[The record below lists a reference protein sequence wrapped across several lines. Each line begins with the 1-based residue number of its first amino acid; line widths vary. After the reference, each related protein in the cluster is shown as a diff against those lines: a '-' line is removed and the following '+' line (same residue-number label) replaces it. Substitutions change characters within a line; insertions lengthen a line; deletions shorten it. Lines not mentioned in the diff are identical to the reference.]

1 MEEVFDKIKEH
12 ANKAKDSAVQ
22 VTKTVIEKTNNIVN
36 QTKLKFSIS
45 ETKSKI
51 KDIYTEIGKSV
62 YENYKSTGEVIDDME
77 EKFGKIDAMTEEVN
91 ELKEQLYQLKEN
103 VKCPKCG
110 AYNHSDDVYCSKCG
124 ERIYNVNSDD
134 TDSYDDD
141 EVVIINEHKATS
153 HTASCKLNLK
163 KSEGRK
169 RMYQV
174 WSNFL
179 NPGQIAMLGIVVT
192 FLLTFLALKHP
203 FSFLPSD
210 HGREFAVN
218 GGLSRGKLR
227 GVGLVIVICFL
238 IGSVLFLPLGAE
250 YAIYA
255 ILLVCIMLS
264 GYLDDASETP
274 WSDYK
279 KGAIDLVISIVTVIT
294 FVNYNSTTI
303 YFGSMSLTIPKVVYI
318 ILGIIL
324 IWISINV
331 TNCSDGVDGLCASLS
346 CVVIFAFSM
355 IFHDALG
362 SFTVANYLFVAAL
375 LAYLYFNT
383 SPSSM
388 LMGDAGSRAL
398 GFYIA
403 ILAMQSRHPF
413 LYLLMAGVMI
423 VDGGIGLVKVFLLRF
438 LKIAIL
444 KNTRTPLHDHV
455 RLKYKWSDSQ
465 VVIRFVILQILLAV
479 VAYLIVV

>member
-1 MEEVFDKIKEH
+1 
-12 ANKAKDSAVQ
+12 
-22 VTKTVIEKTNNIVN
+22 
-36 QTKLKFSIS
+36 
-45 ETKSKI
+45 
-51 KDIYTEIGKSV
+51 
-62 YENYKSTGEVIDDME
+62 
-77 EKFGKIDAMTEEVN
+77 
-91 ELKEQLYQLKEN
+91 
-103 VKCPKCG
+103 
-110 AYNHSDDVYCSKCG
+110 
-124 ERIYNVNSDD
+124 
-134 TDSYDDD
+134 
-141 EVVIINEHKATS
+141 
-153 HTASCKLNLK
+153 
-163 KSEGRK
+163 
-169 RMYQV
+169 MYQV

-250 YAIYA
+250 YVIYA

-303 YFGSMSLTIPKVVYI
+303 CFGSMSLTIPKVVYI

-355 IFHDALG
+355 IFHD
-362 SFTVANYLFVAAL
+362 V
-375 LAYLYFNT
+375 LYFNT

-479 VAYLIVV
+479 VAYLIVA

>member
-1 MEEVFDKIKEH
+1 MMH
-12 ANKAKDSAVQ
+12 
-22 VTKTVIEKTNNIVN
+22 
-36 QTKLKFSIS
+36 
-45 ETKSKI
+45 
-51 KDIYTEIGKSV
+51 
-62 YENYKSTGEVIDDME
+62 
-77 EKFGKIDAMTEEVN
+77 
-91 ELKEQLYQLKEN
+91 
-103 VKCPKCG
+103 PKP
-110 AYNHSDDVYCSKCG
+110 V
-124 ERIYNVNSDD
+124 ER
-134 TDSYDDD
+134 
-141 EVVIINEHKATS
+141 
-153 HTASCKLNLK
+153 
-163 KSEGRK
+163 
-169 RMYQV
+169 
-174 WSNFL
+174 F
-179 NPGQIAMLGIVVT
+179 
-192 FLLTFLALKHP
+192 
-203 FSFLPSD
+203 
-210 HGREFAVN
+210 
-218 GGLSRGKLR
+218 
-227 GVGLVIVICFL
+227 
-238 IGSVLFLPLGAE
+238 
-250 YAIYA
+250 
-255 ILLVCIMLS
+255 
-264 GYLDDASETP
+264 
-274 WSDYK
+274 K

-355 IFHDALG
+355 IFHDVLG

-423 VDGGIGLVKVFLLRF
+423 VDGESALQSIFTPFPENRDPQKS
-438 LKIAIL
+438 
-444 KNTRTPLHDHV
+444 RTPLHDHV

-479 VAYLIVV
+479 VAYLIVA

>member
-1 MEEVFDKIKEH
+1 
-12 ANKAKDSAVQ
+12 
-22 VTKTVIEKTNNIVN
+22 
-36 QTKLKFSIS
+36 
-45 ETKSKI
+45 
-51 KDIYTEIGKSV
+51 
-62 YENYKSTGEVIDDME
+62 
-77 EKFGKIDAMTEEVN
+77 
-91 ELKEQLYQLKEN
+91 
-103 VKCPKCG
+103 
-110 AYNHSDDVYCSKCG
+110 
-124 ERIYNVNSDD
+124 
-134 TDSYDDD
+134 
-141 EVVIINEHKATS
+141 
-153 HTASCKLNLK
+153 
-163 KSEGRK
+163 
-169 RMYQV
+169 MYQV

-279 KGAIDLVISIVTVIT
+279 KGAIDLVISIVTV
-294 FVNYNSTTI
+294 
-303 YFGSMSLTIPKVVYI
+303 

>member
-1 MEEVFDKIKEH
+1 
-12 ANKAKDSAVQ
+12 
-22 VTKTVIEKTNNIVN
+22 
-36 QTKLKFSIS
+36 
-45 ETKSKI
+45 
-51 KDIYTEIGKSV
+51 
-62 YENYKSTGEVIDDME
+62 
-77 EKFGKIDAMTEEVN
+77 
-91 ELKEQLYQLKEN
+91 
-103 VKCPKCG
+103 
-110 AYNHSDDVYCSKCG
+110 
-124 ERIYNVNSDD
+124 
-134 TDSYDDD
+134 
-141 EVVIINEHKATS
+141 
-153 HTASCKLNLK
+153 
-163 KSEGRK
+163 
-169 RMYQV
+169 MYQV

-250 YAIYA
+250 YVIYA

-355 IFHDALG
+355 IFHDVLG
-362 SFTVANYLFVAAL
+362 SFTV
-375 LAYLYFNT
+375 
-383 SPSSM
+383 
-388 LMGDAGSRAL
+388 
-398 GFYIA
+398 
-403 ILAMQSRHPF
+403 AMQSRHPF

-479 VAYLIVV
+479 IAYLIVA

>member
-1 MEEVFDKIKEH
+1 
-12 ANKAKDSAVQ
+12 
-22 VTKTVIEKTNNIVN
+22 
-36 QTKLKFSIS
+36 
-45 ETKSKI
+45 
-51 KDIYTEIGKSV
+51 
-62 YENYKSTGEVIDDME
+62 
-77 EKFGKIDAMTEEVN
+77 
-91 ELKEQLYQLKEN
+91 
-103 VKCPKCG
+103 
-110 AYNHSDDVYCSKCG
+110 
-124 ERIYNVNSDD
+124 
-134 TDSYDDD
+134 
-141 EVVIINEHKATS
+141 
-153 HTASCKLNLK
+153 
-163 KSEGRK
+163 
-169 RMYQV
+169 MYQV

-250 YAIYA
+250 YVIYA

-355 IFHDALG
+355 IFHDVLG
-362 SFTVANYLFVAAL
+362 SFTVANYHIVFLYLVGRVFSFTVANFLFVAAL

-479 VAYLIVV
+479 IAYLIVA

>member
-1 MEEVFDKIKEH
+1 
-12 ANKAKDSAVQ
+12 
-22 VTKTVIEKTNNIVN
+22 
-36 QTKLKFSIS
+36 
-45 ETKSKI
+45 
-51 KDIYTEIGKSV
+51 
-62 YENYKSTGEVIDDME
+62 
-77 EKFGKIDAMTEEVN
+77 
-91 ELKEQLYQLKEN
+91 
-103 VKCPKCG
+103 
-110 AYNHSDDVYCSKCG
+110 
-124 ERIYNVNSDD
+124 
-134 TDSYDDD
+134 
-141 EVVIINEHKATS
+141 
-153 HTASCKLNLK
+153 
-163 KSEGRK
+163 
-169 RMYQV
+169 MYQV

-250 YAIYA
+250 YVIYA

-303 YFGSMSLTIPKVVYI
+303 CFGSMSLTIPKVVYI

-346 CVVIFAFSM
+346 CVVI
-355 IFHDALG
+355 
-362 SFTVANYLFVAAL
+362 
-375 LAYLYFNT
+375 
-383 SPSSM
+383 
-388 LMGDAGSRAL
+388 
-398 GFYIA
+398 
-403 ILAMQSRHPF
+403 HPF

-479 VAYLIVV
+479 VAYLIVA

>member
-1 MEEVFDKIKEH
+1 
-12 ANKAKDSAVQ
+12 
-22 VTKTVIEKTNNIVN
+22 
-36 QTKLKFSIS
+36 
-45 ETKSKI
+45 
-51 KDIYTEIGKSV
+51 
-62 YENYKSTGEVIDDME
+62 
-77 EKFGKIDAMTEEVN
+77 
-91 ELKEQLYQLKEN
+91 
-103 VKCPKCG
+103 
-110 AYNHSDDVYCSKCG
+110 
-124 ERIYNVNSDD
+124 
-134 TDSYDDD
+134 
-141 EVVIINEHKATS
+141 
-153 HTASCKLNLK
+153 
-163 KSEGRK
+163 
-169 RMYQV
+169 MYQV

-331 TNCSDGVDGLCASLS
+331 TNCSDGVDGTKKRRRVQRGGYDTAYCQ
-346 CVVIFAFSM
+346 
-355 IFHDALG
+355 FHIIIKYTARE
-362 SFTVANYLFVAAL
+362 TN
-375 LAYLYFNT
+375 
-383 SPSSM
+383 
-388 LMGDAGSRAL
+388 
-398 GFYIA
+398 
-403 ILAMQSRHPF
+403 
-413 LYLLMAGVMI
+413 
-423 VDGGIGLVKVFLLRF
+423 VKYQTKKNK
-438 LKIAIL
+438 KIT
-444 KNTRTPLHDHV
+444 KN
-455 RLKYKWSDSQ
+455 
-465 VVIRFVILQILLAV
+465 
-479 VAYLIVV
+479 

>member
-1 MEEVFDKIKEH
+1 
-12 ANKAKDSAVQ
+12 
-22 VTKTVIEKTNNIVN
+22 
-36 QTKLKFSIS
+36 
-45 ETKSKI
+45 
-51 KDIYTEIGKSV
+51 
-62 YENYKSTGEVIDDME
+62 
-77 EKFGKIDAMTEEVN
+77 
-91 ELKEQLYQLKEN
+91 
-103 VKCPKCG
+103 
-110 AYNHSDDVYCSKCG
+110 
-124 ERIYNVNSDD
+124 
-134 TDSYDDD
+134 
-141 EVVIINEHKATS
+141 
-153 HTASCKLNLK
+153 
-163 KSEGRK
+163 
-169 RMYQV
+169 MYQV

-250 YAIYA
+250 YVIYA

-303 YFGSMSLTIPKVVYI
+303 CFGSMSLTIPKVVYI

-355 IFHDALG
+355 IFHDVLG

-413 LYLLMAGVMI
+413 LYLLMAGDDRRRRNRPCQSI
-423 VDGGIGLVKVFLLRF
+423 FTPFPENRDPQKY
-438 LKIAIL
+438 
-444 KNTRTPLHDHV
+444 KNT
-455 RLKYKWSDSQ
+455 
-465 VVIRFVILQILLAV
+465 A
-479 VAYLIVV
+479 A

>member
-1 MEEVFDKIKEH
+1 
-12 ANKAKDSAVQ
+12 
-22 VTKTVIEKTNNIVN
+22 
-36 QTKLKFSIS
+36 
-45 ETKSKI
+45 
-51 KDIYTEIGKSV
+51 
-62 YENYKSTGEVIDDME
+62 
-77 EKFGKIDAMTEEVN
+77 
-91 ELKEQLYQLKEN
+91 
-103 VKCPKCG
+103 
-110 AYNHSDDVYCSKCG
+110 
-124 ERIYNVNSDD
+124 
-134 TDSYDDD
+134 
-141 EVVIINEHKATS
+141 
-153 HTASCKLNLK
+153 
-163 KSEGRK
+163 
-169 RMYQV
+169 MYQV

-192 FLLTFLALKHP
+192 FLLTFLTLKHP

-238 IGSVLFLPLGAE
+238 SGSVLFLPLGAE
-250 YAIYA
+250 YVIYA

-346 CVVIFAFSM
+346 WVVIFAFSM
-355 IFHDALG
+355 IFHDVLG
-362 SFTVANYLFVAAL
+362 NFTVANYLFVAAL

-479 VAYLIVV
+479 IAYLIVA

>member
-1 MEEVFDKIKEH
+1 
-12 ANKAKDSAVQ
+12 
-22 VTKTVIEKTNNIVN
+22 
-36 QTKLKFSIS
+36 
-45 ETKSKI
+45 
-51 KDIYTEIGKSV
+51 
-62 YENYKSTGEVIDDME
+62 
-77 EKFGKIDAMTEEVN
+77 
-91 ELKEQLYQLKEN
+91 
-103 VKCPKCG
+103 
-110 AYNHSDDVYCSKCG
+110 
-124 ERIYNVNSDD
+124 
-134 TDSYDDD
+134 
-141 EVVIINEHKATS
+141 
-153 HTASCKLNLK
+153 
-163 KSEGRK
+163 
-169 RMYQV
+169 MYQV

-238 IGSVLFLPLGAE
+238 IGSVLFL
-250 YAIYA
+250 
-255 ILLVCIMLS
+255 LVCIMLS

-274 WSDYK
+274 WGDYK
-279 KGAIDLVISIVTVIT
+279 RGAIDLVISIVTVIT

-355 IFHDALG
+355 IFHDVLEN
-362 SFTVANYLFVAAL
+362 FTVANYLFVAAL

-479 VAYLIVV
+479 IAYLIVA